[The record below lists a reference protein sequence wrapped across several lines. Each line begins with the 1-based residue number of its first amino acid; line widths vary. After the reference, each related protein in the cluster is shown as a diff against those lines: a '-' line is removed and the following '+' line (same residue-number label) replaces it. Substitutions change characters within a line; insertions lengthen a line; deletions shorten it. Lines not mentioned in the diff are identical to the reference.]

1 MSDEEKDEEK
11 DEEQE
16 GEEDE
21 ESDVS
26 DESEIV
32 ENWEEIETKEE
43 VRKKNRKQAIL
54 ENISNKEANLKNQ
67 ANNVRKESETNNQ
80 AANKAAGQPTLAV
93 KVNTKHIKSS
103 ALQQQQEEDTLL
115 RSPIVCVLGHVDTG
129 ECCDHHQISFHPNPG
144 ELVSELAS

>member
-1 MSDEEKDEEK
+1 MSDEEAEK

-21 ESDVS
+21 ESEVS
-26 DESEIV
+26 DESEPIV
-32 ENWEEIETKEE
+32 ENWEEIETKEDL
-43 VRKKNRKQAIL
+43 RKKSRKTAIL

-67 ANNVRKESETNNQ
+67 VNNVRKESETNNKP
-80 AANKAAGQPTLAV
+80 ANQQPTLTV
-93 KVNTKHIKSS
+93 KLNTKHIKSS

-129 ECCDHHQISFHPNPG
+129 SYYLQNDFFAASF
-144 ELVSELAS
+144 